1 MKQKSGK
8 RFICLLMAALMT
20 LAAGCTSV
28 TEGSSSTAPTGGEP
42 DIAMGRYAEEE
53 IDLAEM
59 VGTVSGMRR
68 FSDGTL
74 LITDR
79 QMGVLKSKDNGTTW
93 ESGNSGWLEDKLSK
107 TYVMDVQMT
116 EDGSLGI
123 IYDDYEARN
132 HAGEDVAE
140 DGEEEGSADTT
151 ADAEED
157 GSEGSTAGAEG
168 EGSEGGAEEE
178 EDAQESDSVFNL
190 SPECAL
196 VKADGTVIPITLSV
210 TEDEMYPNRIWM
222 SDTGR
227 IFVTTYGDTIYE
239 VKEDGSTESYLTLE
253 GRPMQIQF
261 SKNKMII
268 DGYDFKTPLIYD
280 MDQKEYIEDS
290 VLKAFVEEQYGERGF
305 NGGSWY
311 DLTYFFDT
319 EGALYLAGKKGLHRH
334 VIGEEGVEQLI
345 DGALSRLGSPQYGIK
360 DMVMLEEEVFLA
372 VFNSGKLVRFSFDPD
387 MPSVPSKTLKLYSLE
402 ESYDLRT
409 AISLYQVSHP
419 DVFVEYEIGMAEG
432 SGITTG
438 ITREDALK
446 KLNTEIMAGEG
457 PDLLMLDELP
467 MDSYIEK
474 GLLLD
479 LSGTIEGLSKEE
491 ELFENLFQALKR
503 EDSAYTGIYAAPGQ
517 VALPVMLG
525 REQYVAG
532 MKDLVT
538 VADEVEQIR
547 ADHPEK
553 DILGICSEKG
563 IMKVFAV
570 ASAPAWKKDN
580 GEIDREAVEAFLV
593 QIKRIY
599 DAQMDGISQKSID
612 RYNDSGSWCSELY
625 GDKWEYELSL
635 YGLNTLEYVGD
646 YTQFMA
652 GMTTYP
658 YGYFDITSAAK
669 AKGYEDT
676 LLVPMTGLCSNIFV
690 PQTMLGISA
699 SSSKKE
705 LAEDF
710 LKAFLG
716 KENQCALG
724 GLAVNKEALEELFT
738 PEEEY
743 LGENNQYGSMAMVDE
758 DGVEVNLDVYFPD
771 EEEIKTLEGW
781 MESADTP
788 YIEDTVFEEAVFEE
802 GAKYIQ
808 GGQSLEETLDAI
820 WQQLAI
826 YMSE

>member
-1 MKQKSGK
+1 MKRKSGK
-8 RFICLLMAALMT
+8 KIICMFMAALMA
-20 LAAGCTSV
+20 LATGCTSAK
-28 TEGSSSTAPTGGEP
+28 ESSSGTSAGGEP
-42 DIAMGRYAEEE
+42 DAAMGRYAEEE
-53 IDLAEM
+53 IDLADM
-59 VGTVSGMRR
+59 VGTVNGMKKL
-68 FSDGTL
+68 SDGTL

-93 ESGNSGWLEDKLSK
+93 ENENSKWLEEKLSAV
-107 TYVMDVQMT
+107 YVMDVQMMD
-116 EDGSLGI
+116 DGTLGI

-132 HAGEDVAE
+132 HSEEEDTEEE
-140 DGEEEGSADTT
+140 DNAEEGS
-151 ADAEED
+151 EE
-157 GSEGSTAGAEG
+157 S
-168 EGSEGGAEEE
+168 E
-178 EDAQESDSVFNL
+178 EDAQESGSVFQL

-196 VKADGTVIPITLSV
+196 VKADGTVIPITLAV
-210 TEDEMYPNRIWM
+210 TEEEMYPNRIWM
-222 SDTGR
+222 SETGK
-227 IFVTTYGDTIYE
+227 IFATTFGDTIYE
-239 VKEDGSTESYLTLE
+239 IKEDGSSAPYLTLE

-261 SKNKMII
+261 AKDLMLI
-268 DGYDFKTPLIYD
+268 DGYDFKAPLLYD
-280 MDQKEYIEDS
+280 MEKKEYIEDAA
-290 VLKAFVEEQYGERGF
+290 LDMFVEEQYSERGF

-360 DMVMLEEEVFLA
+360 DMIMLEKEEFLA
-372 VFNSGKLVRFSFDPD
+372 VFNSGKLVRFSFDPSL
-387 MPSVPSKTLKLYSLE
+387 PSVPSQILKLYSLE
-402 ESYDLRT
+402 ESYDLRV

-419 DVFVEYEIGMAEG
+419 DVFVEYEIGIAEG
-432 SGITTG
+432 SGV
-438 ITREDALK
+438 TREDALK

-457 PDLLMLDELP
+457 PDLLMLDKLP

-479 LSGTIEGLSKEE
+479 ISGVIEELSREE
-491 ELFENLFQALKR
+491 ELFENLFQALKK
-503 EDSAYTGIYAAPGQ
+503 ESGAYTGIYAAPGQ
-517 VALPVMLG
+517 AGLPVMLG
-525 REQYVAG
+525 RERYVAK
-532 MKDLVT
+532 MKDLTT
-538 VADEVEQIR
+538 VADEMEQIR

-553 DILGICSEKG
+553 DILGICTEKG
-563 IMKVFAV
+563 IMKIFSV

-580 GEIDREAVEAFLV
+580 GEMDREAVETFLV
-593 QIKRIY
+593 QMKRIY

-612 RYNDSGSWCSELY
+612 KYNSSAGWYSELY
-625 GDKWEYELSL
+625 GDKWAYELSL
-635 YGLNTLEYVGD
+635 YGLNTLDYVGD
-646 YTQFMA
+646 FTQFMV

-676 LLVPMTGLCSNIFV
+676 LLVPMTGLCSNVFV
-690 PQTMLGISA
+690 PQSMLGISA
-699 SSSKKE
+699 SSSQRE

-716 KENQCALG
+716 KETQCALG
-724 GLAVNKEALEELFT
+724 GLAVNKAALDELFT

-743 LGENNQYGSMAMVDE
+743 LGENNQYGSMVMVDE

-771 EEEIKTLEGW
+771 EDEIGILKGW
-781 MESADTP
+781 MEGADTP
-788 YIEDTVFEEAVFEE
+788 YIEDAVLEEKVFEE
-802 GAKYIQ
+802 GAKFIQ
-808 GGQSLEETLDAI
+808 GSQSLEETMDAI

>member
-1 MKQKSGK
+1 MKKNSGK
-8 RFICLLMAALMT
+8 RLICLLLAALMT

-28 TEGSSSTAPTGGEP
+28 TEGSSSAAPTGGEP
-42 DIAMGRYAEEE
+42 DAAMGRYAEEE
-53 IDLAEM
+53 IDLGEM

-68 FSDGTL
+68 LSDGTL

-93 ESGNSGWLEDKLSK
+93 ESENSDWLEDKLSA

-116 EDGSLGI
+116 EDGTLGI

-132 HAGEDVAE
+132 HAGEDITA
-140 DGEEEGSADTT
+140 DGEEDGSTDTT
-151 ADAEED
+151 ADGEED
-157 GSEGSTAGAEG
+157 GSAGS
-168 EGSEGGAEEE
+168 AEEE
-178 EDAQESDSVFNL
+178 QESDSVFNL

-196 VKADGTVIPITLSV
+196 VKAGGTVVPITLSV
-210 TEDEMYPNRIWM
+210 TKDEMYPNRIWM
-222 SDTGR
+222 SDTGK

-239 VKEDGSTESYLTLE
+239 VIEDGSTESYLTLE

-261 SKNKMII
+261 SKDKMII

-280 MDQKEYIEDS
+280 MDKKEYIEDPA
-290 VLKAFVEEQYGERGF
+290 LKAFVEEQYGERGF

-311 DLTYFFDT
+311 DLTFFFDT

-334 VIGEEGVEQLI
+334 VIGEEEVEQLI

-360 DMVMLEEEVFLA
+360 DMVMLEEEKFLA

-387 MPSVPSKTLKLYSLE
+387 MPSVPSETLKLYSLE

-432 SGITTG
+432 SGIT
-438 ITREDALK
+438 REDALK

-457 PDLLMLDELP
+457 PDLLMLDKLP

-479 LSGTIEGLSKEE
+479 LSGAIEELSKEE

-503 EDSAYTGIYAAPGQ
+503 EDSAYNGIYAAPGQ
-517 VALPVMLG
+517 AALPVMLG
-525 REQYVAG
+525 REQYVSG
-532 MKDLVT
+532 MTDLAA

-547 ADHPEK
+547 ADYPEK

-570 ASAPAWKKDN
+570 ASAPVWKKDN
-580 GEIDREAVEAFLV
+580 GEINREAVEAFLV
-593 QIKRIY
+593 QTKRIY

-612 RYNDSGSWCSELY
+612 RYNDSGSWYSELY
-625 GDKWEYELSL
+625 GDKWEYELSM

-705 LAEDF
+705 LAVDF

>member
-1 MKQKSGK
+1 MKQKPGK
-8 RFICLLMAALMT
+8 RMVCLFMAALMT

-28 TEGSSSTAPTGGEP
+28 TEGNSSAAPTGGEP
-42 DIAMGRYAEEE
+42 DAAMGRYVEEE

-68 FSDGTL
+68 LSDGTL

-79 QMGVLKSKDNGTTW
+79 QMGILKSKDNGTTW
-93 ESGNSGWLEDKLSK
+93 ESENSDWMEDKLSA

-116 EDGSLGI
+116 EDGTLGI

-132 HAGEDVAE
+132 HAGEDAA
-140 DGEEEGSADTT
+140 AD
-151 ADAEED
+151 
-157 GSEGSTAGAEG
+157 
-168 EGSEGGAEEE
+168 EE
-178 EDAQESDSVFNL
+178 EDEQESDSVFNL

-196 VKADGTVIPITLSV
+196 VKADGTVIPIALSV
-210 TEDEMYPNRIWM
+210 TQEEMYPNRIWM

-261 SKNKMII
+261 CKNKMII

-280 MDQKEYIEDS
+280 MDHKEYIEDS
-290 VLKAFVEEQYGERGF
+290 ALKAFVEEQYGERGF

-334 VIGEEGVEQLI
+334 VIGEEEVEQLI

-360 DMVMLEEEVFLA
+360 DMVMLEEEKFLA
-372 VFNSGKLVRFSFDPD
+372 VFNSGKLVRFSFDPN
-387 MPSVPSKTLKLYSLE
+387 MPSVPSETLKLYSLE

-432 SGITTG
+432 SGIT
-438 ITREDALK
+438 REDALK

-457 PDLLMLDELP
+457 PDLLMLDKLP

-491 ELFENLFQALKR
+491 ELFENLFWALKR
-503 EDSAYTGIYAAPGQ
+503 EDSAYNGIYAAPGQ
-517 VALPVMLG
+517 AALPVMLG

-532 MKDLVT
+532 MKDLAA

-563 IMKVFAV
+563 IMKIFAV
-570 ASAPAWKKDN
+570 ASAPAWKRDN

-593 QIKRIY
+593 QTKRIY

-612 RYNDSGSWCSELY
+612 RYNDSGSWYSELY
-625 GDKWEYELSL
+625 GDKWEYELSM

-676 LLVPMTGLCSNIFV
+676 LLVPMTGLCSNVFV

-716 KENQCALG
+716 KETQCALG
-724 GLAVNKEALEELFT
+724 GLAVNKEALKELFT

-743 LGENNQYGSMAMVDE
+743 LGENNQYGSMVMVDE

-781 MESADTP
+781 LESADTP

>member
-1 MKQKSGK
+1 MKQKPGK
-8 RFICLLMAALMT
+8 RIVCLFMAALMM

-28 TEGSSSTAPTGGEP
+28 TEGSSSAAPTGGEP
-42 DIAMGRYAEEE
+42 DTAMGRYAEEE

-68 FSDGTL
+68 LSDGTL
-74 LITDR
+74 LIMDR
-79 QMGVLKSKDNGTTW
+79 QMGILKSKDNGTTW
-93 ESGNSGWLEDKLSK
+93 ESENCDWLKEKLSA

-116 EDGSLGI
+116 EDGTLGI

-132 HAGEDVAE
+132 HVGEDAAE
-140 DGEEEGSADTT
+140 DEEEGSADVT
-151 ADAEED
+151 ADAEE
-157 GSEGSTAGAEG
+157 SED
-168 EGSEGGAEEE
+168 GAEEE
-178 EDAQESDSVFNL
+178 EDEQESDSVFNL
-190 SPECAL
+190 APECAL
-196 VKADGTVIPITLSV
+196 VKADGTVIPIALSV
-210 TEDEMYPNRIWM
+210 TQEEMYPNRIWM

-280 MDQKEYIEDS
+280 MDQKEYIEDPA
-290 VLKAFVEEQYGERGF
+290 LNAFVEEQYGERGF

-334 VIGEEGVEQLI
+334 VIGEEEVERLI

-360 DMVMLEEEVFLA
+360 DMVMLEEEKFLA

-387 MPSVPSKTLKLYSLE
+387 MPSVPSETLKLYSLE

-419 DVFVEYEIGMAEG
+419 DVFVEYETGMAEG
-432 SGITTG
+432 SG

-457 PDLLMLDELP
+457 PDLLMLDKLP

-479 LSGTIEGLSKEE
+479 LRGTIEGLSKEE
-491 ELFENLFQALKR
+491 ELFENLFWALKR

-517 VALPVMLG
+517 AALPVMLG

-532 MKDLVT
+532 MKDLAT

-547 ADHPEK
+547 ADYPEK

-563 IMKVFAV
+563 IMKIFAV

-593 QIKRIY
+593 QTKRIY

-612 RYNDSGSWCSELY
+612 RYNDSGSWYSELY
-625 GDKWEYELSL
+625 GDKWAYELSL

-676 LLVPMTGLCSNIFV
+676 LLVPMTGLCSNVFV

-716 KENQCALG
+716 KETQCALG
-724 GLAVNKEALEELFT
+724 GLAVNKEALKELFT

-758 DGVEVNLDVYFPD
+758 DGVEVSLDVYFPD

-781 MESADTP
+781 LESADTP

-808 GGQSLEETLDAI
+808 GGQSLEETMDAI